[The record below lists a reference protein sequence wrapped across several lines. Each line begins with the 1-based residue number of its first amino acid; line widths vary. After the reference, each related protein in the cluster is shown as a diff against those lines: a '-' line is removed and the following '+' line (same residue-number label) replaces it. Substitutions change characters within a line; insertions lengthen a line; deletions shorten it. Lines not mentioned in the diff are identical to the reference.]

1 MPKKTKQSPRLQT
14 PSANP
19 AAAILR
25 ASPSSLELS
34 PGRRVVLEPEAGGE
48 WFRLRAEADDGAP
61 VLSLQCCGPEVL
73 RFKLDAQVRPIQ
85 ARPELDLSIQKA
97 YKRKDGVLPRKG
109 EIKRWAQAA
118 LERDAVVTV
127 RFVDEDEG
135 RSLNRDYRGKD
146 YATNVLTFVYGEGEP
161 LAEEAKPAM
170 LEGDLVLC
178 VPVVMREAEAQGKTA
193 EAHYAHLIVHGMLHL
208 QGYDHEVEEDA
219 VRMEATEARIL
230 GDLGYPNPYAEE

>member
-1 MPKKTKQSPRLQT
+1 MSKKTELSPKFQS

-19 AAAILR
+19 DPRILG
-25 ASPSSLELS
+25 AGPLSLELS

-61 VLSLQCCGPEVL
+61 VLSLQCWGPDVL
-73 RFKLDAQVRPIQ
+73 RLKLETQVRPIQ
-85 ARPELDLSIQKA
+85 ARPELELSVQKA

-127 RFVDEDEG
+127 RFVDESEG

-161 LAEEAKPAM
+161 LVEEAKPAM

-193 EAHYAHLIVHGMLHL
+193 GAHYAHLIVHGMLHL

-219 VRMEATEARIL
+219 VRMEAREAQIL